1 MNWHSMHDFLAMGGY
16 GTYVWGSFSV
26 VSALMALEVW
36 ALARRERQAQAAL
49 VQQQS
54 EGAA

>member
-1 MNWHSMHDFLAMGGY
+1 MNWHSLQDFLAMGGY

-26 VSALMALEVW
+26 VFALMLLELW
-36 ALARRERQAQAAL
+36 LLGRRERETQAA
-49 VQQQS
+49 VTVHDD

>member
-1 MNWHSMHDFLAMGGY
+1 MNWHSLQDFLAMGGY
-16 GTYVWGSFSV
+16 GPYVWGSFGMAC
-26 VSALMALEVW
+26 ALMALEVW

-54 EGAA
+54 EGTA

>member
-1 MNWHSMHDFLAMGGY
+1 MNWHSLQDFLAMGGY

-26 VSALMALEVW
+26 VFGLMMLEVW
-36 ALARRERQAQAAL
+36 ALGRREREAQAA
-49 VQQQS
+49 VAGHGD